1 MLNLLLTTTI
11 LAVTTAFTIPPT
23 SATARRAPRDVVQ
36 YAVAKKD
43 KYTVTL
49 LPGDGIGPEITEAT
63 KQALKALTDRCGFE
77 IELKEALI
85 GGAAIDAKND
95 PFPNESLE
103 QCLSSDSVLL
113 ACIGGYKW
121 DKNPR
126 ELRPE
131 TGLLKMR
138 KQMGLFA
145 NLRPAKV
152 LNQLIDASTLKREVV
167 EGVDVMVV
175 RELTGDVYFGTPK
188 GIDVVNGK
196 QHERLFSFVDDV
208 QISNRKT
215 IFVLFF
221 KANVLVT
228 TIWSIRSTK

>member
-1 MLNLLLTTTI
+1 MMTMMKASLVFTFLLP
-11 LAVTTAFTIPPT
+11 AVVRGFAPT
-23 SATARRAPRDVVQ
+23 RRAFRSQ
-36 YAVAKKD
+36 HHASALNAVSKKD

-49 LPGDGIGPEITEAT
+49 LPGDGIGPEITAAT
-63 KQALKALTDRCGFE
+63 KDVLKTLCDRCGFE

-85 GGAAIDAKND
+85 GGAAIDAAND
-95 PFPNESLE
+95 PFPQESLE
-103 QCLSSDSVLL
+103 QCQASDSVLL

-121 DKNPR
+121 DTNPR

-138 KQMGLFA
+138 KEMGLFA

-152 LNQLIDASTLKREVV
+152 LPQLIDASTLKREVV

-196 QHERLFSFVDDV
+196 
-208 QISNRKT
+208 
-215 IFVLFF
+215 
-221 KANVLVT
+221 
-228 TIWSIRSTK
+228 